1 MWNSYVL
8 QILGGALV
16 TLELALSSLA
26 LAVIYGLIGASAKLS
41 SSVSARRLSNA
52 YTTVVRGVPEL
63 VMMLLVFYGGQ
74 MLANSIAR
82 AIGIEGFDLN
92 TFAAGCLTLGF
103 IFGAYFTET
112 FRSAFISVPK
122 GQREAGVAF
131 GMSRWHVFRRISFPQ
146 MLRFALPALGNNWM
160 VLLKST
166 AIVSMI
172 GLSDLTSTADEA
184 GRATGQPFV
193 FYVVVCFIYLGMTA
207 ISSVALHALERRY
220 SAGFQQWTA

>member
-1 MWNSYVL
+1 MWNSYIPL
-8 QILGGALV
+8 ILGGAVV
-16 TLELALSSLA
+16 TVELALSSLT
-26 LAVIYGLIGASAKLS
+26 LAIIYGLIGASAKLS
-41 SSVSARRLSNA
+41 SSQSARRLSTL

-74 MLANSIAR
+74 LLANRVAR
-82 AIGIEGFDLN
+82 AIGMDGFDLN

-122 GQREAGVAF
+122 GQREAGLAY
-131 GMSRWHVFRRISFPQ
+131 GMSGWHVFARISFPQ

-184 GRATGQPFV
+184 GRATGQPFI
-193 FYVVVCFIYLGMTA
+193 FYMVVCFIYFGMTA
-207 ISSVALHALERRY
+207 VSSVVLGALEKRY
-220 SAGFQQWTA
+220 SAGFQNWTA